1 MISLNE
7 GSLFYANDN
16 RLAKIS
22 SGILYTDEIKTSN
35 LEEPEIHWM
44 MLSAKKDV
52 GLSFEIQAV
61 DLDLLEQI
69 SKTPT
74 HNNSNFTLT
83 HKRSIMIQARWHKR
97 HRINKKWL
105 KRYGMKPDMVEVS
118 YNAKA
123 IDYDLCNGSFDIN
136 TSNMKYNF
144 KPHQKRRNL
153 RIEL

>member
-7 GSLFYANDN
+7 GSLFYANGN
-16 RLAKIS
+16 MLAKLA

-69 SKTPT
+69 SKTPSYS
-74 HNNSNFTLT
+74 SNFTLI
-83 HKRSIMIQARWHKR
+83 HKRTIMIQARWHKR

-123 IDYDLCNGSFDIN
+123 IDYDLCNGNFDIN
-136 TSNMKYNF
+136 TNNMKYHF
-144 KPHQKRRNL
+144 KPHQKRKNIK
-153 RIEL
+153 IEL